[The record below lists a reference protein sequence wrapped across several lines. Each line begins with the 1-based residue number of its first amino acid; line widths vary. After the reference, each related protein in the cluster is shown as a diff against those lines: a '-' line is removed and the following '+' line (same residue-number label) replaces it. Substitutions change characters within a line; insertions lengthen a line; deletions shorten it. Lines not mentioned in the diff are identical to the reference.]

1 LAITDFIAYYS
12 FYLICT
18 VALNLQF
25 GCAGIPNFGLSLS
38 VAGGAFAV
46 GYLPGRL
53 AVLLY
58 MQGSNLDFVNN
69 NTAVVAII
77 NAKLGHDP
85 VALAAIFGATLT
97 LSILTAGFLGYVS
110 AFPAIRLRADY
121 LVMTLIAMAEAIR
134 VIGNYYPP
142 IAGGTLGVQIPD
154 LFAFFGDFRSIG
166 AAMFCLAVA
175 IVLFLVTEKA
185 LKSPFGRLLRA
196 IRDEETTAE
205 SVSKDTNRIKMTAM
219 ILGSVIAAFAGVLFA
234 LYTNAVVAQAFTRA
248 DWTFWP
254 FLMVL
259 VGGAGNNKGAA
270 AGAFSVVLARRAIT
284 VTKHSFQFLL
294 PFDAAWLEPMLLGV
308 VLILVMMFRPQ
319 GIIPERPMTT
329 MDHETDR

>member
-1 LAITDFIAYYS
+1 MAFYS
-12 FYLICT
+12 FYLILS

-38 VAGGAFAV
+38 VAGGALVV

-53 AVLLY
+53 AMLIY

-69 NTAVVAII
+69 NTEVLSII
-77 NAKLGHDP
+77 NAKLEHDP
-85 VALAAIFGATLT
+85 VALVAIYGATFALAMV
-97 LSILTAGFLGYVS
+97 TAAFLGYAA

-134 VIGNYYPP
+134 VIGKNYPP
-142 IAGGTLGVQIPD
+142 IAGGTLGVQVPD
-154 LFAFFGDFRSIG
+154 AFAFFGDFRSIG
-166 AAMFCLAVA
+166 AAAFCLAIA
-175 IVLFLVTEKA
+175 TVLFLVTGKA

-205 SVSKDTNRIKMTAM
+205 SVSKDKNRIKMTAM
-219 ILGSVIAAFAGVLFA
+219 MFGSVFAGLAGVLFA

-259 VGGAGNNKGAA
+259 VGGTGNNRGAA
-270 AGAFSVVLARRAIT
+270 AGAFFVVAARRAISIS
-284 VTKHSFQFLL
+284 KHSFQFLL
-294 PFDAAWLEPMLLGV
+294 PFDAVWLEPMLLGAT
-308 VLILVMMFRPQ
+308 LILVMMFRPQ
-319 GIIPERPMTT
+319 GMIPEKPMKTRDFA
-329 MDHETDR
+329 MGK